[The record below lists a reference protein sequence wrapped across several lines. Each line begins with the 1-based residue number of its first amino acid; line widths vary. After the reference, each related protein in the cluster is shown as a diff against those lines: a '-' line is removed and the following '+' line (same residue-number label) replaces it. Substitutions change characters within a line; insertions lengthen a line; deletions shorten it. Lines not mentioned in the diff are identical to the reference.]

1 MDSANQSSK
10 PYALVVMGVS
20 GCGKSSVAQ
29 LLGQTLGWDVCE
41 GDAYH
46 PASNIRKMQ
55 AGIALTDDD
64 RQGWLQDLSQLL
76 GQATPQA
83 GRVLTCSA
91 LKRSYRDVLRSALE
105 PGAVGFVFLDLTFE
119 NALARVQTRQ
129 GHFFSADL
137 VANQFAT
144 LQRPDAEHGVL
155 TVNATLALPVLVQR
169 ITAWCNSPASP
180 FGISQ
185 KA

>member
-1 MDSANQSSK
+1 MDSANQSLK

-41 GDAYH
+41 GDTYH

-91 LKRSYRDVLRSALE
+91 LKRSYREVLRSALE

-119 NALARVQTRQ
+119 KALERVQTRQ

-144 LQRPDAEHGVL
+144 LQRPDAEHGVF
-155 TVNATLALPVLVQR
+155 TINATLALPVLVQR
-169 ITAWCNSPASP
+169 ITAWRDSPTAP
-180 FGISQ
+180 ICISQ
-185 KA
+185 EV